1 MNSEPKYIAY
11 DTETGGTDPSRC
23 PILTGY
29 FVVLSEDLVKLD
41 ELNLKIKPEAPFD
54 LIENDALK
62 ITGIDIAKHL
72 EDSDTISRQEA
83 GEKLRNFV
91 LKYKPKGR
99 SKLIR
104 MGYNI
109 GFDDK
114 MIISQLVSDWEKIL
128 HYRTNDIFN
137 IVNFLKDVQW
147 LPSDLGSLTS
157 VVNYFNISLKTAHDA
172 KNDVWMSIAVYDKLK
187 DLMEKSKQND
197 KLSLDVLEIIER

>member
-1 MNSEPKYIAY
+1 MSSEPKYIAY
-11 DTETGGTDPSRC
+11 DTETGGTDPNRC

-41 ELNLKIKPEAPFD
+41 EINLKIKPEAPFD

-114 MIISQLVSDWEKIL
+114 MIISQLVPDWEEIL

-157 VVNYFNISLKTAHDA
+157 VVNYFNISLKTAHNA

-197 KLSLDVLEIIER
+197 RLSLDVLEIIEK